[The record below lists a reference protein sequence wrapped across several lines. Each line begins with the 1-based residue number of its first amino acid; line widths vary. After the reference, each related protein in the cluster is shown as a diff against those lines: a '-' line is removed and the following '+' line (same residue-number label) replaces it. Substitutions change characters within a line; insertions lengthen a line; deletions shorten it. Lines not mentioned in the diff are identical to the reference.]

1 MFIHK
6 CPNVVKWDLSRSL
19 PSAGRAMII
28 LPSSVHPKILEIID
42 DRTPHVA
49 WSTKGSR
56 RITESPFPR
65 EICLPPNPQTWWC
78 HFCLRGKTKF
88 QDLLNCLLVKFWGDT
103 KKQIRE
109 WSNGRPPTGHKLK
122 WKVGHMIAG
131 RFCFV
136 RRTGI
141 SYFIYL

>member
-78 HFCLRGKTKF
+78 HFCLRGKTK
-88 QDLLNCLLVKFWGDT
+88 LLNCLLVKFWGDT
-103 KKQIRE
+103 KKTDPGVVKWEATNLDTNWQ
-109 WSNGRPPTGHKLK
+109 